1 MKKITI
7 FLLIL
12 LAASAAAD
20 DSRNRGYGF
29 LMAEEPVGPR
39 NVAMG
44 SAGAALPGSGFR
56 YYNPAQPFFSAYAY
70 ANAEFGQ
77 MPGEVNRGGFE
88 SVMVFPEWFTAISF
102 HTSSVD
108 FETRD
113 ERGFGSAASSSTTF
127 GALSLGY
134 IRDNLALAASINMA
148 DDRIWVSSNY
158 SAVSFSAGLGY
169 KALDG
174 KLNLGAAWLNG
185 AAWSRGFGDGKDTSA
200 WHDGRV
206 PVFARAGAAWSDAIG
221 PLPYTVTADIA
232 YRDEDGTFS
241 MPVGAE
247 VRVLPYISLR
257 VGKRI
262 GWESEII
269 SLGIGFNLDRIS
281 FDAAFVPSVFVDDY
295 EIKWNMGF
303 TYSMGGKRR
312 PAMEPAKPVEL
323 PASTESIK
331 SNDTAI
337 STDSTESTE
346 PDESGESG
354 DTTASPE
361 ESSVDTE
368 GADEESTEPSEP
380 IDSTIS
386 PESTEPEES
395 IDTEESSEPPE
406 E

>member
-1 MKKITI
+1 MKRIAI
-7 FLLIL
+7 LLL
-12 LAASAAAD
+12 TALAASVAAD

-39 NVAMG
+39 HTAMG
-44 SAGAALPGSGFR
+44 SAGTALSGSGFR
-56 YYNPAQPFFSAYAY
+56 YYNPAQPFFSAHSH

-88 SVMVFPEWFTAISF
+88 SAMIFPEWFTAISF

-113 ERGFGSAASSSTTF
+113 ERGSGSTASSSTTF
-127 GALSLGY
+127 GALSAGY
-134 IRDNLALAASINMA
+134 IRENFSLAASVNMA

-185 AAWSRGFGDGKDTSA
+185 IAWSRGFGDGGDTSV
-200 WHDGRV
+200 WHNGRV

-221 PLPYTVTADIA
+221 PLPYTVTADVA

-241 MPVGAE
+241 VPVGAE

-257 VGKRI
+257 IGKRI
-262 GWESEII
+262 GWESEIM
-269 SLGIGFNLDRIS
+269 SLGIGFNLDNIS

-312 PAMEPAKPVEL
+312 PTMEPAKPVES
-323 PASTESIK
+323 PEPIK
-331 SNDTAI
+331 SNDTEI
-337 STDSTESTE
+337 STDSTESAE
-346 PDESGESG
+346 PDDSGESGESS
-354 DTTASPE
+354 DTTALPE

-368 GADEESTEPSEP
+368 EVD
-380 IDSTIS
+380 D
-386 PESTEPEES
+386 ESTEPEES